1 MLQVQLQLLCKT
13 IIKLQTACLADARG
27 SSFFVLNCFCSN
39 QFYSQICHILLHRP
53 SKALNIPFCTL
64 LVIVD
69 PVPILKIQNY
79 NSFSGMSQST
89 LRNALWSSPM
99 FLEEC
104 KKTKIQ
110 RNESKQRQKR
120 LQKTKKFIFRYRR
133 VPRMLSSNILNKG
146 KQLAGTTR
154 TEPS

>member
-1 MLQVQLQLLCKT
+1 MLQVQLHLLCKT
-13 IIKLQTACLADARG
+13 IIKLQTTWLADARG

-53 SKALNIPFCTL
+53 SNALSIRFCTL
-64 LVIVD
+64 FVIVD
-69 PVPILKIQNY
+69 PLPILKIQNQ

-89 LRNALWSSPM
+89 LHYALWSSPV
-99 FLEEC
+99 FLEVY
-104 KKTKIQ
+104 KKTKRQ
-110 RNESKQRQKR
+110 RNERKQTQKR

-133 VPRMLSSNILNKG
+133 GPRMLSSNILNKG

-154 TEPS
+154 TETS